1 MPTATDTPMPDL
13 SRIAQDLQLRKTQ
26 VETAV
31 RLLDAGDSPSF
42 VARYRKEQS
51 GGLDEDRLRMIKERV
66 AELRQLADRKAT
78 IFKSIESHG
87 KLTDDLRAGIHA
99 AETTKRL
106 DDLFLPF
113 KPKKRTAASDARDK
127 GLEELAKA
135 IWTRD
140 PAVANLPEILA
151 GMVNPEKGL
160 NTPADVLAGVKL
172 ILTETIA
179 ETADVRAP
187 VRFAL
192 WETGRV
198 VSKKAEP
205 RPEKAPKVEP
215 TPAPTP
221 VAETATVPA
230 PTPTPD
236 APPATVAENAPAT
249 DAPPIP
255 AVAATTE
262 APPTPAAVPAPTP
275 APRPKREDRRD
286 DKKGDEYKDYYE
298 FTEALKVI
306 PPHRILAVNRGEREH
321 ALSVKLDW
329 DANRIKQAAHS
340 HVKFD
345 DHPHKDLLEPLV
357 DAALTGYVLPSL
369 EKEIRKEL
377 TEESLS
383 HAVEIFARNFK
394 SLLLTPPLRNRKVL
408 AIDPGTKTGTKA
420 VALDEKGILLEEMTL
435 HPLPP
440 QNKAA
445 EAKAAL
451 AGLIRKHNLSLVAIG
466 NGSSCREIEEL
477 VSELLAEL
485 EAGKDGQPPLP
496 DVAYVITNE
505 AGAADY
511 SDSPSAREEFPT
523 LDRMTRGTIS
533 IGRRLQDPLAELVKI
548 DPQHVGVGLYQHD
561 IKPKHLKESIDDVIE
576 SCVNEVGVDLN
587 TASAALLRYVS
598 GFNAAVAQE
607 VVQYRA
613 ANGAYRTRSQLQ
625 QVPNFNEA
633 RYAQASGFLKIAAG
647 DEPLDAT
654 WLHPEQYS
662 LARHLMAEAGF
673 IPADLRDAD
682 KVPKLKARL
691 AEINAADAATRF
703 GTTEPAVREIVAA
716 LGEPFADPRDART
729 TPVLK
734 KRMLRLEDLKSGQEL
749 RGTVVNVVPFGAFVD
764 IGLKDTG
771 LVHISRMANKFI
783 KNPYEVVGVGDVVTV
798 WVVEVDHDRKRASL
812 TMVSP
817 GQERKP
823 QPRPAFAAPAPRP
836 PRPPQDRQPGDRPPQ
851 DRQPRQDRPPQ
862 DRQPRPDGPRPAHD
876 GPPRRDN
883 RDQPQGGRPPF
894 RGGPRPQGPRPQGPR
909 PDDRRPFPAADAAPV
924 PPPPKKPPAKP
935 KALPKLSGD
944 ALAGKAPLFSF
955 GELEAF
961 FKQKDAPAEAPKA
974 DTPPT
979 EPPAT

>member
-1 MPTATDTPMPDL
+1 MPDL

-42 VARYRKEQS
+42 IARYRKEKS
-51 GGLDEDRLRMIKERV
+51 GGLDEDRLRMIQARV
-66 AELRQLADRKAT
+66 AEVRQLADRKAT
-78 IFKSIESHG
+78 IIKTVESHG
-87 KLTDDLRAGIHA
+87 KMTDDLRAAIHA
-99 AETTKRL
+99 AETNKRL

-113 KPKKRTAASDARDK
+113 KPKKRTAASDAREK

-160 NTPADVLAGVKL
+160 NTPDDVMAGVKL

-192 WETGRV
+192 WDTGRV

-205 RPEKAPKVEP
+205 RPEKGEKAAPPPAAAPAPVPEAAPAPVVEMPPPPPVVETPPPTTETPPTPASDSPPPPEPAPSEVKTETPPAPVPP
-215 TPAPTP
+215 TPAPK
-221 VAETATVPA
+221 
-230 PTPTPD
+230 
-236 APPATVAENAPAT
+236 
-249 DAPPIP
+249 
-255 AVAATTE
+255 
-262 APPTPAAVPAPTP
+262 
-275 APRPKREDRRD
+275 PKREDRRD
-286 DKKGDEYKDYYE
+286 DKRGEEYKDYYE

-329 DANRIKQAAHS
+329 DADRVKHAAHS
-340 HVKFD
+340 NLKFD
-345 DHPHKDLLEPLV
+345 DHPHKDLLDPLV
-357 DAALTGYVLPSL
+357 DAALTGYVLPAL

-420 VALDEKGILLEEMTL
+420 VALDEKGVLLEDMTL

-440 QNKAA
+440 QNKAT

-451 AGLIRKHNLSLVAIG
+451 AGLIRKHNLSVIAIG

-477 VSELLAEL
+477 VSAMLAEM
-485 EAGKDGQPPLP
+485 EEGKDGQPPLP
-496 DVAYVITNE
+496 GLSYVIANE

-511 SDSPSAREEFPT
+511 SDSPSAREEFPA

-598 GFNAAVAQE
+598 GLNAAVAQE
-607 VVQYRA
+607 VVQHRA
-613 ANGAYRTRSQLQ
+613 ANGPYRTRGQLQ
-625 QVPNFNEA
+625 TVPGFNEA
-633 RYAQASGFLKIAAG
+633 RFSQASGFLKIAGG

-654 WLHPEQYS
+654 WLHPEQYA
-662 LARHLMAEAGF
+662 LARQLLAEAGF
-673 IPADLRDAD
+673 IPADLRDAERL
-682 KVPKLKARL
+682 PKIKTKL
-691 AEINAADAATRF
+691 AEIDAADAGTRF
-703 GTTEPAVREIVAA
+703 GTTAEAVTEIVAG

-729 TPVLK
+729 PPVLK

-749 RGTVVNVVPFGAFVD
+749 KGTVVNVVPFGAFVD

-823 QPRPAFAAPAPRP
+823 QPRPAFTAPAPRP

-851 DRQPRQDRPPQ
+851 DRQPRPGHDRPH
-862 DRQPRPDGPRPAHD
+862 GPRPD
-876 GPPRRDN
+876 GPPRRDS
-883 RDQPQGGRPPF
+883 RDQGPGQGGRPPF
-894 RGGPRPQGPRPQGPR
+894 RGQRPQGPRPQSPR
-909 PDDRRPFPAADAAPV
+909 QDDRRPAHANDGPPT
-924 PPPPKKPPAKP
+924 PPPPPRPPAKP

-944 ALAGKAPLFSF
+944 ALTGKAPLFSF

-961 FKQKDAPAEAPKA
+961 FKQKDQPAEPPKPE
-974 DTPPT
+974 TPPT
-979 EPPAT
+979 E